1 MLSFLLQAEL
11 ARLLLETESTNQ
23 PERSGYGG
31 YGATY
36 GIDGLTGR
44 QQHAEDIVDLTGD
57 DDNVIDLTIEDNLT
71 EVKVKWTLV
80 YKSLQHR
87 QVTLPLPLQSVALRN
102 YH

>member
-23 PERSGYGG
+23 PERSSYGG

-80 YKSLQHR
+80 
-87 QVTLPLPLQSVALRN
+87 
-102 YH
+102 